1 MIHASV
7 IFGLTTISLR
17 SDCLPSPSGGE
28 TSVRAR
34 AADNYA
40 SGRNGLVLL
49 VKSSRGSLKHADNC
63 PLATSQV

>member
-17 SDCLPSPSGGE
+17 SGCQPSPSEGE

-40 SGRNGLVLL
+40 SGRNGFAL
-49 VKSSRGSLKHADNC
+49 
-63 PLATSQV
+63 

>member
-17 SDCLPSPSGGE
+17 SDCQPSLSEGE

-40 SGRNGLVLL
+40 PGQNGLAL
-49 VKSSRGSLKHADNC
+49 
-63 PLATSQV
+63 